1 MTSKAPLSLPP
12 RPAPPRAVRLDR
24 VVGALRA
31 LPAAARFL
39 LLSSSVGSLA
49 TGFMLVFLPLYLHGL
64 GLPAGRIGT
73 LYTLVGLGAAAVM
86 LAGGPLADRFGR
98 RPFLLI
104 GTALPILGFALF
116 AGAGGYWWLVAASL
130 LCNVTGAGGVGD
142 ALVTDT
148 LTPTLTAVVDPPA
161 HTAVLSW
168 TKAAWMLCLGLGMF
182 LAILPDA
189 LADAHIAPPR
199 VVARALF
206 VLGLLLTVG
215 ATLLLLPART
225 PKRAPARPTPAAGAA
240 KGPAVVGA
248 AGGGAVRRALP
259 LLFKIT
265 VFYLLQG
272 AGLGLAVQLLPLW
285 FALRFHTHTGAIVP
299 WFAAAQLAGAPLVLL
314 APAVI
319 RRIGTAGV
327 IVLTVALGAVAL
339 AGVALAPLFAVAGLC
354 VVLRA
359 AALALQWPAL
369 RIFLLGSV
377 PPAIRGTTMALALGS
392 WSVAAALL
400 PTVAGA
406 LLDRGLVLWPLILG
420 VLCYGAAALWFWLA
434 LRHTARPA
442 RDTQEGHDDA
452 ARPVDRMRAR

>member
-1 MTSKAPLSLPP
+1 MARNAT
-12 RPAPPRAVRLDR
+12 PATPVTRGLHRVPGAVRAVR
-24 VVGALRA
+24 AI
-31 LPAAARFL
+31 PAAVRFL
-39 LLSSSVGSLA
+39 LLSSSVASLA
-49 TGFMLVFLPLYLHGL
+49 TGFMLVFLPLYLHGR

-73 LYTLVGLGAAAVM
+73 LYTLVGLGAALVL

-98 RPFLLI
+98 RPFLLA

-116 AGAGGYWWLVAASL
+116 AGAGGYGWLVVAAL

-148 LTPTLTAVVDPPA
+148 LTPTLTTLVDPA
-161 HTAVLSW
+161 RQTAVLSW
-168 TKAAWMLCLGLGMF
+168 TKGAWMLCLGLGML

-189 LADAHIAPPR
+189 LADAHVAPML

-206 VLGLLLTVG
+206 ILGLLLTVG
-215 ATLLLLPART
+215 ATLLLLPVRVPEPA
-225 PKRAPARPTPAAGAA
+225 PAPARPTPTAGAA
-240 KGPAVVGA
+240 R
-248 AGGGAVRRALP
+248 GGVRRSLP
-259 LLFKIT
+259 LLLKIA

-299 WFAAAQLAGAPLVLL
+299 WFAAAQFAGAPLVLL

-319 RRIGTAGV
+319 WRIGVAGV
-327 IVLTVALGAVAL
+327 IVLTATLGVAAL
-339 AGVALAPLFAVAGLC
+339 AGVALAPAFAVAGLC

-359 AALALQWPAL
+359 AALALQFPAL
-369 RIFLLGSV
+369 RSFLLGSV
-377 PPAIRGTTMALALGS
+377 APAIRGTAMALALGS

-400 PTVAGA
+400 PTLAGA
-406 LLDRGLVLWPLILG
+406 LLDRGLVRLPLLLG

-434 LRHTARPA
+434 LRHTARPVGNG
-442 RDTQEGHDDA
+442 QGGHDTRP
-452 ARPVDRMRAR
+452 AREERVPG

>member
-1 MTSKAPLSLPP
+1 MMRKVPP
-12 RPAPPRAVRLDR
+12 VMPRGPAPPLTRALDR
-24 VVGALRA
+24 ATGALRA

-39 LLSSSVGSLA
+39 LLSSSVASLA

-73 LYTLVGLGAAAVM
+73 LYTLVGLGAAGAM

-98 RPFLLI
+98 RPFLLA

-116 AGAGGYWWLVAASL
+116 AGAGGYGWLVVAAL
-130 LCNVTGAGGVGD
+130 LCNVTGAGGIGD

-148 LTPTLTAVVDPPA
+148 LTPTLTAVVDPDRQ
-161 HTAVLSW
+161 TTVLSW
-168 TKAAWMLCLGLGMF
+168 TKGAWMFCLGLGML

-189 LADAHIAPPR
+189 LADAHVAPLR

-206 VLGLLLTVG
+206 ILGLLLTVG

-225 PKRAPARPTPAAGAA
+225 PAPAPAPARPTPAAGAA
-240 KGPAVVGA
+240 H
-248 AGGGAVRRALP
+248 GAVRRSLP
-259 LLFKIT
+259 LLLKIA

-299 WFAAAQLAGAPLVLL
+299 WFAAAQFAGAPLVLL
-314 APAVI
+314 APAMI
-319 RRIGTAGV
+319 RRIGVAGV
-327 IVLTVALGAVAL
+327 ILLTVALGAVAL
-339 AGVALAPLFAVAGLC
+339 AGVAFAPVFAGAGLC
-354 VVLRA
+354 IVLRA

-369 RIFLLGSV
+369 RLFLLGSV
-377 PPAIRGTTMALALGS
+377 TPAIRGTALALALGS

-400 PTVAGA
+400 PTLAGA
-406 LLDRGLVLWPLILG
+406 LLDRGLVRLPLLLG
-420 VLCYGAAALWFWLA
+420 VFCYGAAALWFWFA
-434 LRHTARPA
+434 LRHTALPA

-452 ARPVDRMRAR
+452 PARVDRVRAR